1 MTLTLDYVKAKS
13 ASKLSG
19 LNAVVRSA
27 AEALIEGSYDRG
39 VPILITQG
47 LRTIAEQNALYAQGR
62 TAAGSIVTNAKGGYS
77 YHNFGLAIDF
87 ALLTG
92 NGSTVSWDTARDG
105 DADGV
110 KDWSEV
116 VGVAKA
122 LGFAWGGDFKSFKD
136 LPHFEMT
143 FGLTTAQLRA
153 GSTPSEIAMAKAQA
167 VIDKYMEEADE
178 LSAEDKKR
186 IDELEAAIKSL
197 TNSKDVLK
205 DQALQ
210 QAATIKELRA
220 AVLDMTDTTPPAWSL
235 EAIQALHETPSV
247 INGQPVI
254 DTPDKA
260 TKTEARLFTVL
271 HRLGLTAHQK
281 GDK

>member
-27 AEALIEGSYDRG
+27 AEALIEGSYARG

-47 LRTIAEQNALYAQGR
+47 LRTIAEQSALYAQGR
-62 TAAGSIVTNAKGGYS
+62 TTAGSIVTNAKGGYS

-87 ALLTG
+87 ALLLE
-92 NGSTVSWDTARDG
+92 NGSSVSWDTARDG

-116 VGVAKA
+116 VDVAKA

-153 GSTPSEIAMAKAQA
+153 GGTPSEIAMAKAQA

-186 IDELEAAIKSL
+186 IDELEAAVK
-197 TNSKDVLK
+197 
-205 DQALQ
+205 ALEKKQ
-210 QAATIKELRA
+210 KMAAIPAWALPACEA
-220 AVLDMTDTTPPAWSL
+220 AKAAGYLDTTANGSYDFYRMITVMDRVGL
-235 EAIQALHETPSV
+235 FKKEA
-247 INGQPVI
+247 
-254 DTPDKA
+254 K
-260 TKTEARLFTVL
+260 
-271 HRLGLTAHQK
+271 
-281 GDK
+281 

>member
-27 AEALIEGSYDRG
+27 AEALIEGSYARG

-47 LRTIAEQNALYAQGR
+47 LRTIAEQSALYAQGR
-62 TAAGSIVTNAKGGYS
+62 TTAGSIVTNARGGYS

-92 NGSTVSWDTARDG
+92 TGSTVSWDTARDG

-186 IDELEAAIKSL
+186 IDELEAAVKAL

-210 QAATIKELRA
+210 QAATIKELRTT
-220 AVLDMTDTTPPAWSL
+220 VQELTDTTPPAWSL
-235 EAIQALHETPSV
+235 EAIQALHETSSV

-271 HRLGLTAHQK
+271 HRLGLTARQK